1 MSDIKTSKKA
11 LKTDDNMYPCPNI
24 DCGKIFHYHSQCNC
38 HMKKPEY
45 KKLPDLYEE
54 TPDGFK
60 CSNFEKTIKKR
71 GNLSRLKSK
80 QKGSNANA
88 PRLVPS
94 SRTTLIFQD
103 FPLYF
108 QYSLLETLPLPNVY
122 DNSLQFILN
131 SSSCTPQ

>member
-1 MSDIKTSKKA
+1 MNK
-11 LKTDDNMYPCPNI
+11 
-24 DCGKIFHYHSQCNC
+24 
-38 HMKKPEY
+38 

-60 CSNFEKTIKKR
+60 CRNFEKTIKKR
-71 GNLSRLKSK
+71 GNLSRHKSK

-94 SRTTLIFQD
+94 SRTTLVFQD

-108 QYSLLETLPLPNVY
+108 QYSLLETLPFPNVY
-122 DNSLQFILN
+122 DNSPQFILN

>member
-24 DCGKIFHYHSQCNC
+24 DCGKIFHYRSQCNC
-38 HMKKPEY
+38 HMKKREY
-45 KKLPDLYEE
+45 KNLPDLYEE

-60 CSNFEKTIKKR
+60 CRNFEKTIKKR
-71 GNLSRLKSK
+71 GNLSRHKSK

-108 QYSLLETLPLPNVY
+108 QYSLLETLPFPNVY